1 LDLARMLVAEGA
13 DVDLRFA
20 AGVNRVDLM
29 AEFFDSEGQLKEG
42 IGHLFHPDPD
52 TVLTAEQIMVEALNF
67 AAYCGA
73 LEAAEFL
80 LDRGVDVNGLAS
92 GFTRYDRGSTP
103 LHKTVMA
110 DQLEMARL
118 LLARGA
124 DPLVR
129 ARRFRITPYELSNY
143 LDTSEALDE
152 LLREYT
158 EAAAGQADADSSTAP
173 SRMRRGNREGSR

>member
-1 LDLARMLVAEGA
+1 M
-13 DVDLRFA
+13 DLRFA

-29 AEFFDSEGQLKEG
+29 AEFFDSGRPAKRG
-42 IGHLFHPDPD
+42 GWPSIPSRSGHCAHRRADYGGS
-52 TVLTAEQIMVEALNF
+52 AQF
-67 AAYCGA
+67 AAYSGA

-80 LDRGVDVNGLAS
+80 LDRGVDINGIAS
-92 GFTRYDRGSTP
+92 GFSRYDRGSAP

-152 LLREYT
+152 LLREHS

-173 SRMRRGNREGSR
+173 PRTRRGNRGGSR